1 MTCLGTSA
9 RIEETRTL
17 IVRLW
22 RRPIMLYAVTV
33 EPLNT
38 ICFVSERPDDNPW
51 EVQEGV
57 ALDITLNFNIGPWD
71 PEGSGH
77 ILCVSTS
84 DPKYYKLF
92 KNTRDIDPAQF
103 RPAGRH
109 FGGLFSKPSWERFA
123 KHAPAFLAALD
134 VSVEE
139 PPGATEE
146 AVAMI
151 KRGG

>member
-1 MTCLGTSA
+1 
-9 RIEETRTL
+9 
-17 IVRLW
+17 
-22 RRPIMLYAVTV
+22 MLHAVTI

-38 ICFVSERPDDNPW
+38 ICFVSECPEENEWD
-51 EVQEGV
+51 VQEGV

-71 PEGSGH
+71 PEDAHH

-92 KNTRDIDPAQF
+92 KNKRDIDPNQF
-103 RPAGRH
+103 RPVGRL
-109 FGGLFSKPSWERFA
+109 FGGLFSKPLWERFA
-123 KHAPAFLAALD
+123 KGAPPMLAALD

-146 AVAMI
+146 AVAAI
-151 KRGG
+151 KRRG

>member
-1 MTCLGTSA
+1 
-9 RIEETRTL
+9 
-17 IVRLW
+17 
-22 RRPIMLYAVTV
+22 MLYAVTI
-33 EPLNT
+33 EPLNS
-38 ICFVSERPDDNPW
+38 ICFVSECPEENEW

-57 ALDITLNFNIGPWD
+57 ALDITFNFNIGPWD
-71 PEGSGH
+71 PEEAEH

-92 KNTRDIDPAQF
+92 KNQRDIDPNQF
-103 RPAGRH
+103 HSVGRH

-123 KHAPAFLAALD
+123 KHVTPTLAALD

-146 AVAMI
+146 AVAAT
-151 KRGG
+151 KRRG